1 MQRRPNAAGVSPRL
15 LDNHL
20 AHYVIR
26 VARNAGIVALFIVAA
41 MLGLLSGV
49 LFAYAG
55 DLPAD
60 LGARQ
65 LRPEHHHARLRDQR
79 PDDRRV
85 RHQRRLVIGYDDIAP
100 RLRQAIISAEDGDFE
115 RHFGLSISSIA
126 ITVTRDIFQG
136 MKDMAAGRPSRPAG
150 ASTLTQQLARNI
162 LPEAVGFKAGDV
174 SLERKIKEAIVAVQ
188 IEKRYTKR
196 EILTL
201 YANHILFGHGT
212 YGVEA
217 AARLYFGRSA
227 KEVTLEEAAL
237 LAGIIQAPA
246 RQSPFVNMEA
256 AVRRRNYALQRMVDE
271 GYIPQGGSRHREAA
285 ADCRPRPAAAA
296 TIGGAVFRRR
306 SPQASRTALRRE
318 GAVRERAVG
327 ENHARCHAAGGRES
341 RRRARTAAARQAP
354 RLSAP
359 EAQRAG
365 RGAHDRQ
372 FQG

>member
-1 MQRRPNAAGVSPRL
+1 M
-15 LDNHL
+15 

-55 DLPAD
+55 DLPQISALD
-60 LGARQ
+60 NYA
-65 LRPEHHHARLRDQR
+65 PNTIT
-79 PDDRRV
+79 RV
-85 RHQRRLVIGYDDIAP
+85 YAINGQTIGEFATQRRLVIGYDDIAP

-136 MKDMAAGRPSRPAG
+136 MKDMASGRPSRPAG

-256 AVRRRNYALQRMVDE
+256 AMRRRNYALQRMVDE
-271 GYIPQGGSRHREAA
+271 GYISQTEADTAKQHPIVVRGQPQQPRSVAPYFVEEVRKHLEQRYGAKALYESGLSVKTTLDATLQEAA
-285 ADCRPRPAAAA
+285 N
-296 TIGGAVFRRR
+296 
-306 SPQASRTALRRE
+306 
-318 GAVRERAVG
+318 RAVERG
-327 ENHARCHAAGGRES
+327 LRQVDKRRGYRRPKRNVLAEGR
-341 RRRARTAAARQAP
+341 TI
-354 RLSAP
+354 
-359 EAQRAG
+359 
-365 RGAHDRQ
+365 DNV
-372 FQG
+372 QG